1 MNPSNAEAYFNSPDE
16 VEAIVRSFETCEVN
30 PDDFKHPS
38 HLAVA
43 LWYLSK
49 YNYEEAAERMR
60 AGLCKLL
67 GHYQLE
73 GYNETIT
80 LFWLRATRQ
89 FLDQSDR
96 RRPISELASELVQTH
111 GSSRLIYDYYSKEL
125 ISSAEAKTSWV
136 EPDLKPL
143 DF

>member
-1 MNPSNAEAYFNSPDE
+1 MNSSNPEASFNSPDE
-16 VEAIVRSFETCEVN
+16 VEAIVRSFETCEIN
-30 PDDFKHPS
+30 PDDFKHAG

-43 LWYLSK
+43 LWYLSR
-49 YNYEEAAERMR
+49 YPDEEAAERMR
-60 AGLCKLL
+60 AGLLKLL
-67 GHYQLE
+67 GHYGLE

-80 LFWLRATRQ
+80 LFWLRAARS
-89 FLDQSDR
+89 FLDQSDA

-125 ISSAEAKTSWV
+125 VSSAKAKTGWV